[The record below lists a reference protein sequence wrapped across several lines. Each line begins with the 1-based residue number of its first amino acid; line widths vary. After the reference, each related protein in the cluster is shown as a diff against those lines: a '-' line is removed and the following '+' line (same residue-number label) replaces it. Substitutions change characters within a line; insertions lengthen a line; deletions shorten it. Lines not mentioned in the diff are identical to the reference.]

1 MVQDVLFV
9 DDDDDLREVM
19 ETMLRRLGVQHVIG
33 AGSLHEVKER
43 IGPALGCQLAII
55 DINLGH
61 GQPTGVHVHEWLH
74 AQGFVGDTVFLTGHA
89 TNDPRV
95 REAAT
100 IAGSRIASKPLSVAE
115 LRELIGL
122 RASG

>member
-19 ETMLRRLGVQHVIG
+19 ETMLTRLGVGHVVG
-33 AGSLHEVKER
+33 ARSLDQVKER
-43 IGPALGCQLAII
+43 SDAALGCQLAII

-61 GQPTGVHVHEWLH
+61 NEPTGVHVHEWLH
-74 AQGFVGDTVFLTGHA
+74 SHGFVGDTVFLTGHA
-89 TNDPRV
+89 SNDPRV
-95 REAAT
+95 REAAS

-115 LRELIGL
+115 LRELIQL